1 MTKIVSIHSF
11 RGGTG
16 KSNTTANLAVAI
28 ARIGKRV
35 AIVDTDIQ
43 SPGIHVLFGLDDER
57 IDRCLNDYLWGDC
70 AIEDAAYDVGEG
82 LGLDGGGVAVIGGGV
97 HLVPSSVRVGEITR
111 VLREGY
117 DVGVLNDG
125 FRRLGDRL
133 GLDYLLIDTHPGLNE
148 ETLLSITIS
157 DVLVLV
163 LRPDR
168 QDFQGT
174 AVTVDVARK
183 LEVPAILLVVNK
195 VLADYDPDAVRAEV
209 ERTYELPVAG
219 IMPLSEDVVRLA
231 SAGVF
236 SVERPDHPIS
246 EEIRRIAERV
256 VNSTE
261 ASEQGPAQ

>member
-1 MTKIVSIHSF
+1 MTKIISIHSF

-16 KSNTTANLAVAI
+16 KSNTTANLAATI
-28 ARIGKRV
+28 ARMGKRV
-35 AIVDTDIQ
+35 GVVDTDIQ
-43 SPGIHVLFGLDDER
+43 SPGIHVLFGLDEER
-57 IDRCLNDYLWGDC
+57 LDQCLNDYLWGNC
-70 AIEDAAYDVGEG
+70 AIEDAAYDVSDR
-82 LGLDGGGVAVIGGGV
+82 LGVDGGELAVIGGGV

-125 FRRLGDRL
+125 FRELGQRLD
-133 GLDYLLIDTHPGLNE
+133 LDYLLIDTHPGLNE

-157 DVLVLV
+157 NMLVLV
-163 LRPDR
+163 LRPDQ

-183 LEVPAILLVVNK
+183 LAVPEILLVVNK
-195 VLADYDPDAVRAEV
+195 VLADYDRDAVRAEV

-219 IMPLSEDVVRLA
+219 LLPLSEDVVRLA

-236 SVERPDHPIS
+236 CVKQPDHPIAD
-246 EEIRRIAERV
+246 EIGRIAERV
-256 VNSTE
+256 V
-261 ASEQGPAQ
+261 ASAESG